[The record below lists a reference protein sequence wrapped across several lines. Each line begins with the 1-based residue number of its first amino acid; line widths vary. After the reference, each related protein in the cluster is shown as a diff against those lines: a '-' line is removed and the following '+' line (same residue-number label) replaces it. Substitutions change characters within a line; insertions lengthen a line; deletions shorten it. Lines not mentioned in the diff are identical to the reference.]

1 MTLVTYRMLVKF
13 AIALENGPSI
23 HTNNIVRQN
32 YQIDFNILM

>member
-1 MTLVTYRMLVKF
+1 MTLVIYRMLVKF
-13 AIALENGPSI
+13 AIALENGLSR